1 MKTSLNKLF
10 ITMAVTAATSGAM
23 VNAAE
28 PGHIDFEGTVTNT
41 PCGISADSLN
51 QSVDFGQ
58 VGLAN
63 LDADGLSERRLF
75 DIKLVNC
82 IIPADTGNDTVKITF
97 DGTTVSGQ
105 SKELKTD
112 GTAGDVVV
120 KLFTLADDEE
130 ITFGVP
136 ISEQFENGNTWM
148 NTMQFYAVAAKS
160 AKDDAAVSEGGF
172 AAEATFTLDY
182 N

>member
-28 PGHIDFEGTVTNT
+28 PGHIDFEGTVTDT

-51 QSVDFGQ
+51 QSIDFGQ

-63 LDADGLSERRLF
+63 LNADGLSERHPF

-82 IIPADTGNDTVKITF
+82 IIPATGKDTVEITF

-105 SKELKTD
+105 TEELKTD

-120 KLFTLADDEE
+120 KLFTLANDEE
-130 ITFGVP
+130 INFGTP

-148 NTMQFYAVAAKS
+148 NTMHFYAVAAKS
-160 AKDDAAVSEGGF
+160 SEEGATVSEGGF
-172 AAEATFTLDY
+172 GAEATFTLNY